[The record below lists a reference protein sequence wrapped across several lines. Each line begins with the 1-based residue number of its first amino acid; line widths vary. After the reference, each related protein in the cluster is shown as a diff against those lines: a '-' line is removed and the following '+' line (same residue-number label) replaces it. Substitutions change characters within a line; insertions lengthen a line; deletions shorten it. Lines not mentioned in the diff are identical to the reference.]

1 MKIQIYSHIDTDTII
16 MVAGGESGIN
26 HEMNG
31 VEILHIHENG
41 DILNEDCK
49 SHHLPIPL
57 AGHSGIYYNNSVV
70 YCGGNHQH
78 SIKKTCYQM
87 KLGGDEWK
95 EKSEMI
101 SEKENFDMSELEDV
115 GFVATEIILNNISTQ
130 PVEIYNENGWR
141 RISDVPVNVYGHC
154 TAPLSHNKML
164 LIGGMQNNVVSEI
177 ASNKGH
183 LILRNVN

>member
-1 MKIQIYSHIDTDTII
+1 MAINIKIHSHIDTDTII

-87 KLGGDEWK
+87 KIGGDEWK

-101 SEKENFDMSELEDV
+101 LEKENFDMSELEDI
-115 GFVATEIILNNISTQ
+115 GFVATEIILNDISTQ
-130 PVEIYNENGWR
+130 PVEIYNERTNGWK
-141 RISDVPVNVYGHC
+141 RIADVPVNVYGHC
-154 TAPLSHNKML
+154 TVPLSNNKML
-164 LIGGMQNNVVSEI
+164 LIGGMQNNVVSE
-177 ASNKGH
+177 NY
-183 LILRNVN
+183 